1 MDEKKK
7 RREFRKRTEKAFDGL
22 LCLVIFLVYFARP
35 FVAWL
40 RGGRRPWFMEGE
52 LVMTVLFF
60 MLVSSLWFALSFG
73 ALFLGDRLAGR
84 VRGLSVDAAVLAVLE
99 AAVFAVLAA
108 AVAWLLCRLY

>member
-7 RREFRKRTEKAFDGL
+7 RREFLKRTEKAFDGL

-40 RGGRRPWFMEGE
+40 RGGQPPWFMTYGAVI
-52 LVMTVLFF
+52 LFVGVLGTAIY
-60 MLVSSLWFALSFG
+60 LG